1 MDQLLGTQLLLGF
14 EHLWKDLHEHKEYL
28 LAKKKVFLFFSK
40 CIMNHENLRHFTWT
54 KEIRRLL
61 VHAKYNL
68 IFVAIS
74 SIGQWVIGHVL
85 IKGTSAISEW
95 NSTQPG
101 KLGLLEKL
109 QTRAV
114 AWKGCTLLCLHN
126 PWVWGFRV
134 LHKHALVNFHSV
146 SRNQTV
152 WKMIFLTG
160 ELGAR
165 AVQEMSLPGVTMKW
179 IERFCH
185 ACSRCSINTSNRAES
200 QPELSSLPLLPP
212 FFLFSHYDS

>member
-1 MDQLLGTQLLLGF
+1 MYNKSWRF
-14 EHLWKDLHEHKEYL
+14 EALYL
-28 LAKKKVFLFFSK
+28 KG
-40 CIMNHENLRHFTWT
+40 T
-54 KEIRRLL
+54 KEIRRLF
-61 VHAKYNL
+61 VHVKYQFDL
-68 IFVAIS
+68 CSRIFYWAMSRGRVF
-74 SIGQWVIGHVL
+74 
-85 IKGTSAISEW
+85 IKGISAISER

-126 PWVWGFRV
+126 TFVWGFRV

-152 WKMIFLTG
+152 WKMTFLTG

-165 AVQEMSLPGVTMKW
+165 AVQEMSLPGVTTKW
-179 IERFCH
+179 IERFCR